1 MNINLNLLIFVS
13 FTTMLVIIYLIQK
26 NNYIESWRENKTL
39 KKELL
44 FYKTQVDSEN
54 GNVTGLKR
62 SDRIRKIATE
72 KLDMYIFKKNSTYS
86 GLENTGICRIF

>member
-1 MNINLNLLIFVS
+1 MNINLILLIFVS

-26 NNYIESWRENKTL
+26 NNYIEAWRENKTL

-72 KLDMYIFKKNSTYS
+72 KLDMYIAEPESIPIPIY
-86 GLENTGICRIF
+86 E

>member
-72 KLDMYIFKKNSTYS
+72 KLDMYIAEPESIPIPIY
-86 GLENTGICRIF
+86 E